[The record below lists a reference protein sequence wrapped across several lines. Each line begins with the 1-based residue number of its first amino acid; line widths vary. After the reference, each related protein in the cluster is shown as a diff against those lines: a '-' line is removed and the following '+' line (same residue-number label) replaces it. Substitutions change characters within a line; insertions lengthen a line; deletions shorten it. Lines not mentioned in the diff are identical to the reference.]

1 MPPADTLR
9 SVGRCAD
16 RPRLNRRMVRRNA
29 CRHPA
34 ARAACGWLRIV
45 ALVLA
50 LLGVAA
56 AHAEPPPRVLVLYS
70 NARPL
75 PANLEFAEAFEST
88 LRAAFAQPVEVL
100 SEYLDD
106 PRFSGDAYA
115 ATMSAYLRGKYAA
128 APPAVIVAA
137 GDPALAF
144 WLRHRADLFPQ
155 APVVHAAVAHFALEA
170 IGPLPPDVIGTP
182 MDLDI
187 VKTIEQ
193 ALRWQPRSKR
203 VVTITGASAW
213 DRAWQARLDAGLRQ
227 LSRSVE
233 VVALAALPTATVLE
247 RVRAL
252 GTDSVVYTPGY
263 LSDGDGRVGTP
274 RESVVAIAAA
284 SGAPVYGPYSTFI
297 GTGIVGGVMADFPTA
312 GKVAA
317 RTVAELLNGTPAA
330 AVSVP
335 ARLPETLHVDWRAL
349 QRFGIRA
356 ADVPAG
362 AVIHFKAPS
371 FWETYRQWVIVA
383 TVFIVLQTA
392 LIAALLIERARRRR
406 TAVALARSKQ
416 RLSLAADAARLTTWA
431 VQSPPLGKM
440 FADREPPEGGLPGLT
455 DEPMAVP
462 KPAAASTGL
471 FHPAAASAGRIQPAD
486 PAVGQIHPADRA
498 GVEQAVHE
506 ALRSGNELEVEYRLV
521 EPDGGARWLMARG
534 RAAAGDGQ
542 QLLGVALDI
551 TPRKRAEEQV
561 AQDRSMLRHMMRVS
575 LLGQMSASIAH
586 QLNQPLAAILA
597 NAEAAQKMLGRT
609 PVDTAELGEICAD
622 IVAADQRAADVIRR
636 LGALFK
642 RGELAA
648 APLDLNALVRDT
660 IDLTRTEL
668 QMRHVGVDAVLAAQP
683 ATLAG
688 DRVQLQ
694 QLLLN
699 LIFNAAEAMAD
710 VPEAQRRI
718 AIRTERKD
726 GEIVL
731 AVADRGPGIAEADLP
746 RLFDAFWTTKA
757 TGVGVGL
764 PICRAI
770 ALAHGGRLEA
780 SNVPGGGALFRAIL
794 PASPAPER

>member
-1 MPPADTLR
+1 MRAAGW
-9 SVGRCAD
+9 VGGSRTAPLD
-16 RPRLNRRMVRRNA
+16 AAAMSRR
-29 CRHPA
+29 A
-34 ARAACGWLRIV
+34 ARARVVPARRAVHGGRSAGAVLRRILWLLI
-45 ALVLA
+45 AWSCAGLA
-50 LLGVAA
+50 GVATA
-56 AHAEPPPRVLVLYS
+56 ADPPSRVLVLYS

-88 LRAAFAQPVEVL
+88 LRADFARPVEVL

-144 WLRHRADLFPQ
+144 WLRHRDDLFPL
-155 APVVHAAVAHFALEA
+155 APVVHAAVAHFALKA

-187 VKTIEQ
+187 VKTVEQ
-193 ALRWQPRSKR
+193 ALRWQPHAKR

-213 DRAWQARLDAGLRQ
+213 DRAWQARLDAELRA
-227 LSRSVE
+227 LSRPVE

-263 LSDGDGRVGTP
+263 FSDGDGRVGTP
-274 RESVVAIAAA
+274 RESVAAIAAA
-284 SGAPVYGPYSTFI
+284 SAAPVYGPYSTFI
-297 GTGIVGGVMADFPTA
+297 GTGIVGSVMTDFPTA

-335 ARLPETLHVDWRAL
+335 ARLPQILHVDWRAL
-349 QRFGIRA
+349 QRFDIPA
-356 ADVPAG
+356 AELPAD
-362 AVIHFKAPS
+362 AVVHFMAPS
-371 FWETYRQWVIVA
+371 FWQTYRRWVIVA
-383 TVFIVLQTA
+383 AVLIVLQTA
-392 LIAALLIERARRRR
+392 LIATLLIERARRRR
-406 TAVALARSKQ
+406 TAAALVRSEQ

-431 VQSPPLGKM
+431 LRPAPAGKP
-440 FADREPPEGGLPGLT
+440 AAGGGPPEEGLPGATAGPL
-455 DEPMAVP
+455 AVIEAAEA
-462 KPAAASTGL
+462 PAA
-471 FHPAAASAGRIQPAD
+471 R
-486 PAVGQIHPADRA
+486 IHPADLA

-506 ALRSGNELEVEYRLV
+506 ALRSGGELEVEYRLV
-521 EPDGGARWLMARG
+521 EPGGGERWLMARG
-534 RAAAGDGQ
+534 RAAAGDGR

-551 TPRKRAEEQV
+551 TPRKRAEAQA

-609 PVDTAELGEICAD
+609 PVDTAELRAICAD

-636 LGALFK
+636 LGALYR

-668 QMRHVGVDAVLAAQP
+668 LMRHVGVEAVLAAQP

-699 LIFNAAEAMAD
+699 LIFNAAEAMAN

-731 AVADRGPGIAEADLP
+731 AVADRGPGIVDADLP
-746 RLFDAFWTTKA
+746 RLFDEFWTTKA
-757 TGVGVGL
+757 TGMGVGL
-764 PICRAI
+764 PICRTI

-780 SNVPGGGALFRAIL
+780 SNAPGGGALFRAIL
-794 PASPAPER
+794 PASPAP

>member
-1 MPPADTLR
+1 M
-9 SVGRCAD
+9 GG
-16 RPRLNRRMVRRNA
+16 NG
-29 CRHPA
+29 
-34 ARAACGWLRIV
+34 AACKRPGTAGSILIWAAWLWLACACAAWAGAATAGNAPRRI
-45 ALVLA
+45 
-50 LLGVAA
+50 
-56 AHAEPPPRVLVLYS
+56 LVLYS

-75 PANLEFAEAFEST
+75 PANLEFAEAFDSG

-128 APPAVIVAA
+128 APPDVIVVG

-144 WLRHRADLFPQ
+144 WLRHRDHLFPQ

-193 ALRWQPRSKR
+193 ALRWQPHARR
-203 VVTITGASAW
+203 VVTITGSSRW
-213 DRAWQARLDAGLRQ
+213 DRAWQARLDAGLQQ
-227 LSRSVE
+227 LSRPVE
-233 VVALAALPTATVLE
+233 VVALAALPTAAVLE

-263 LSDGDGRVGTP
+263 FSDGDGRVGTP

-284 SGAPVYGPYSTFI
+284 SAAPVYGPYSTFI
-297 GTGIVGGVMADFPTA
+297 GTGIVGSVMTDFASA
-312 GKVAA
+312 GQVAA
-317 RTVAELLNGTPAA
+317 RTVAELLRGTPAP
-330 AVSVP
+330 AVAVP

-349 QRFGIRA
+349 QRFGIPA
-356 ADVPAG
+356 AELPAD
-362 AVIHFKAPS
+362 AVVHFKVPS
-371 FWETYRQWVIVA
+371 FWETYRRWVIVA
-383 TVFIVLQTA
+383 AVLIVLQSA
-392 LIAALLIERARRRR
+392 LIATLLIERARRRR
-406 TAVALARSKQ
+406 TAAALARSEQ

-455 DEPMAVP
+455 DEPLAVP

-471 FHPAAASAGRIQPAD
+471 FHPAAASAGRVQPAD

-498 GVEQAVHE
+498 GVEQAVSD
-506 ALRSGNELEVEYRLV
+506 ALRSGGELEVEYRLV
-521 EPDGGARWLMARG
+521 EPDGGERWLMARG
-534 RAAAGDGQ
+534 RAAAGDGR

-551 TPRKRAEEQV
+551 TPRKRAEEQA

-609 PVDTAELGEICAD
+609 PIDAAELREICAD
-622 IVAADQRAADVIRR
+622 IVAADHRAADVIRR
-636 LGALFK
+636 LVALYK
-642 RGELAA
+642 RGERAA
-648 APLDLNALVRDT
+648 APLDLNTLVRDT
-660 IDLTRTEL
+660 TDLTRTEL
-668 QMRHVGVDAVLAAQP
+668 QMRHVGVDLALAAQP
-683 ATLAG
+683 AAIEG

-699 LIFNAAEAMAD
+699 LIFNAAEAMID
-710 VPEAQRRI
+710 TPEAQRRI
-718 AIRTERKD
+718 AIGTERAG
-726 GEIVL
+726 GEIHLV
-731 AVADRGPGIAEADLP
+731 VADRGPGIAEADLP
-746 RLFDAFWTTKA
+746 RLFEAFWSTK
-757 TGVGVGL
+757 TSGMGVGL
-764 PICRAI
+764 PICRSI
-770 ALAHGGRLEA
+770 VQAHGGRLEA
-780 SNVPGGGALFRAIL
+780 SNAPGGGALFRAIL
-794 PASPAPER
+794 PASPAPDR